1 MVSKLEVD
9 TIAHSG
15 GTTGMTID
23 SSGHILTPARP
34 SFLAYMSATQSNIAN
49 SNSDVTVQFD
59 SEVYDV
65 GGVFN
70 TSTYKFTAPISGTYS
85 VYTQARLQQI
95 DTAADHLIL
104 SILRTNSSGT
114 VQEYWQNVIDPDQF
128 DTDSEYHTFF
138 IQVADSFSAND
149 TAHVTVIQ
157 GSGTSQV
164 DVQNYN
170 KNSYFG
176 GYLIG

>member
-1 MVSKLEVD
+1 MSNLLVQNIKH
-9 TIAHSG
+9 TN
-15 GTTGMTID
+15 GTTAQTVD
-23 SSGHILTPARP
+23 STGRILTPARP
-34 SFLAYMSATQSNIAN
+34 AFLAYLSATQSNISNGN
-49 SNSDVTVQFD
+49 SYVTIQFD

-85 VYTQARLQQI
+85 VYAQARLQQI

-104 SILRTNSSGT
+104 SILRTNSSG
-114 VQEYWQNVIDPDQF
+114 VEQEAWQNVIDPDQF
-128 DTDSEYHTFF
+128 DTDSDYHTFF

-149 TAHVTVIQ
+149 TAHVTVVQ
-157 GSGTSQV
+157 GGGTSQV
-164 DVQNYN
+164 DVQHYS